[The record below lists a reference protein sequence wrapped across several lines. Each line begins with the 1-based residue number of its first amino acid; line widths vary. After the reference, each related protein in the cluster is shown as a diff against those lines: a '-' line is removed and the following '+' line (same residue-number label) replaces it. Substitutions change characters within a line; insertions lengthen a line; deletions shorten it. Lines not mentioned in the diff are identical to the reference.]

1 MTLHSIQAIHV
12 DVGFDY
18 YVVNQAKWLI
28 ISNSTFGFG
37 AAWLNKN
44 VNEIIAP
51 KYWADIMLVMV
62 TGQQEIHTRGFN
74 LYG

>member
-1 MTLHSIQAIHV
+1 M
-12 DVGFDY
+12 
-18 YVVNQAKWLI
+18 VNYIKFYIGWW
-28 ISNSTFGFG
+28 

-62 TGQQEIHTRGFN
+62 TGQQEIHTQEDLLIWIGMGN
-74 LYG
+74 YLTLKPTELMH